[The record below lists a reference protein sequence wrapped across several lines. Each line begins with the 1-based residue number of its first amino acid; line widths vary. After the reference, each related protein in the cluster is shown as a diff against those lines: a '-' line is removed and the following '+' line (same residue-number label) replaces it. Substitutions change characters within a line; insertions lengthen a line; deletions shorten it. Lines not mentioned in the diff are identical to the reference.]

1 MKPLILALDDESEI
15 LDLLQRSLESEGY
28 EVLTTTTV
36 NEFRQLHAE
45 NDVAVYLIDVALPDG
60 NGFALVK
67 ELRQTTDRGIIL
79 LTGRASETDHV
90 VGLEIGADDYVTK
103 PFRLRELAARVNAVY
118 RRTNTKS
125 QTAPVVEHE
134 AASARAPSTTDFEFD
149 SYQLSV
155 GARRLL
161 HKVSGEIVLTTAE
174 FDLLLAL
181 LRRRGQVLDRDQ
193 LMNAI
198 KGREWESYDR
208 AVDGLISR
216 LRRKLPAEGRAVHYI
231 RTVHGI
237 GYSFTA

>member
-1 MKPLILALDDESEI
+1 MKPLVLAVDDEPDI
-15 LDLLQRSLESEGY
+15 LELLRNSLEPEGY
-28 EVLTTTTV
+28 QVLTTTTAS
-36 NEFRQLHAE
+36 EFRTLHAQ
-45 NDVAVYLIDVALPDG
+45 NDVAIFLVDVTLPDG

-67 ELRQTTDRGIIL
+67 ELRLTSNRGIIL

-103 PFRLRELAARVNAVY
+103 PFRLRELAARVNAVV
-118 RRTNTKS
+118 RRTSSGKPET
-125 QTAPVVEHE
+125 PE
-134 AASARAPSTTDFEFD
+134 AVAVAVSSSPTMDFEFD
-149 SYQLSV
+149 QYQLSV
-155 GARRLL
+155 GARRLW
-161 HKVSGEIVLTTAE
+161 HKDSGEIVLTTAE

-208 AVDGLISR
+208 AVDGLVSR

>member
-1 MKPLILALDDESEI
+1 MKPIILALDDEPAI
-15 LDLLQRSLESEGY
+15 LELLRTSLEQEGY
-28 EVLTTTTV
+28 YVLTSSSAA
-36 NEFRQLHAE
+36 EFRALNAQ
-45 NDVAVYLIDVALPDG
+45 NDIAIYLVDLSLPDG

-67 ELRQTTDRGIIL
+67 ELRLISTGGIII
-79 LTGRASETDHV
+79 LTGRASETDQV

-103 PFRLRELAARVNAVY
+103 PFRIRELAARVNAVY
-118 RRTNTKS
+118 RRTHVNAS
-125 QTAPVVEHE
+125 VRS
-134 AASARAPSTTDFEFD
+134 ASAAFKLLSTIDFEFGD
-149 SYQLSV
+149 YKLSV
-155 GARRLL
+155 GARRLW
-161 HKVSGEIVLTTAE
+161 HKKHGEVNLTSAE

-208 AVDGLISR
+208 AVDGLVSR
-216 LRRKLPAEGRAVHYI
+216 LRRKLQFDGSAADYI